1 MQTKVIQALFVGGK
15 VPSSHAIRH
24 GAAIQARVLPPAM
37 SDVTSVAINPTQ
49 LGLST
54 GGGRPLPQQVLAKME
69 AALGADF
76 SGVRVHVGTQA
87 ARIGALAFTTGND
100 IYFSPGRYQPETRQ
114 GQQLLGHELAHV
126 IQQRQGRV
134 RSPGGGL
141 AIVQDH
147 KLEAE
152 ADRLG
157 MRAAQFVMSPAQGG
171 RVQRKIAKP
180 IPGRTAVQPMFD
192 ATGGAINTLTELN
205 NELRHLTPEVSG
217 VSIDQ
222 FEVPGVHWSLM
233 NAAIAAN
240 NTHLFNGMRRRD
252 VLSAANLRTDLR
264 NRVNITAPT
273 YSYDPHGNKHFPG
286 GPPGTKFNG
295 TRLVVNPQ
303 IEGLITAEIG
313 RIRRHARGRN
323 TNYYFTIA
331 DNIHGIAECL
341 DDLTIQI
348 TYKAAADEIEYHGY
362 PDNNVLAYS
371 LATAKNGVNIPA

>member
-1 MQTKVIQALFVGGK
+1 
-15 VPSSHAIRH
+15 
-24 GAAIQARVLPPAM
+24 
-37 SDVTSVAINPTQ
+37 
-49 LGLST
+49 
-54 GGGRPLPQQVLAKME
+54 ME

-76 SGVRVHVGTQA
+76 SGVLVHVGTQA

-100 IYFSPGRYQPETRQ
+100 IYFSPGRYQPETMH

-141 AIVQDH
+141 AIVQDR

-157 MRAAQFVMSPAQGG
+157 MRAAQFVMNQAQGG

-180 IPGRTAVQPMFD
+180 VPGRTAVQPMFNPTD
-192 ATGGAINTLTELN
+192 GAITTLTELN
-205 NELRHLTPEVSG
+205 NELRQLTPEVTG

-240 NTHLFNGMRRRD
+240 NTPIFDGMRRRD
-252 VLSAANLRTDLR
+252 VLNANNLRTDLR
-264 NRVNITAPT
+264 NRVNNTPPT
-273 YSYDPHGNKHFPG
+273 YSYDPHG
-286 GPPGTKFNG
+286 
-295 TRLVVNPQ
+295 
-303 IEGLITAEIG
+303 
-313 RIRRHARGRN
+313 
-323 TNYYFTIA
+323 YYFTIA
-331 DNIHGIAECL
+331 DNVHGIAQCP

-348 TYKAAADEIEYHGY
+348 TYKAAVDEIEYHGY

-371 LATAKNGVNIPA
+371 LATTKNGVDIPA